1 MSGRVRTRS
10 KSKQR
15 KDDGKANQPAAP
27 VAAQQPSDEQPQQR
41 EAPTE
46 CQDIMPER
54 EKAVEETPLDEGPDL
69 ESGIQELP
77 VPKSGGKSEDDS
89 DVKGADVPTLEP
101 VKMPEADMLSIENA
115 K

>member
-27 VAAQQPSDEQPQQR
+27 VAAQQPSDEQPQQK

-46 CQDIMPER
+46 CQHIMPER
-54 EKAVEETPLDEGPDL
+54 EKAVEEAPLDEGPDL

-77 VPKSGGKSEDDS
+77 VPKTGGKSEDDS

>member
-15 KDDGKANQPAAP
+15 KGNPESNQPAAP
-27 VAAQQPSDEQPQQR
+27 VAAQQPSDNQPQQ
-41 EAPTE
+41 EQAPTE
-46 CQDIMPER
+46 SQDIMPDQ
-54 EKAVEETPLDEGPDL
+54 EKEVKEALVDQGPDL

-77 VPKSGGKSEDDS
+77 LPKTGGISEDDS
-89 DVKGADVPTLEP
+89 DVKGADVPTVEP
-101 VKMPEADMLSIENA
+101 MKMPEAGMLSIENA